1 MTDNK
6 EAYKLSIKEGKV
18 RIVINIEEIDIKITN
33 TAEEFINAKDDK
45 ISLFLNF
52 EDLEIKSINEN
63 GYDLISSTGKRTS
76 LNSLSPKK
84 DSIWF
89 DVAMSDMSSMLK
101 NTIQFSAK
109 GNFPKHINY
118 FIKKLDYKIEWL
130 QYDNQKDSISTV
142 SVTKRRFSQ
151 SREESDTGYS
161 IEEIAK
167 CAELL
172 NRAIKKIDL
181 RTGSSYVRINTEDGV
196 LDSVLVAMAENLG
209 YQLEILDDEAISDLQ
224 QSGRKATHIISL
236 MINY

>member
-1 MTDNK
+1 MSDNK

-18 RIVINIEEIDIKITN
+18 RIVVNIEEIDIEVTN
-33 TAEEFINAKDDK
+33 TAEEFISAKEDS
-45 ISLFLNF
+45 ISLYLNF
-52 EDLEIKSINEN
+52 EDLEIKSIKEN
-63 GYDLISSTGKRTS
+63 GYELISSADKKAS
-76 LNSLSPKK
+76 LNSLSLKK

-89 DVAMSDMSSMLK
+89 DVDMSNMSSMLN

-109 GNFPKHINY
+109 GKFPNHLNY

-130 QYDNQKDSISTV
+130 QHDKQKDSISTV

-161 IEEIAK
+161 IEVISK
-167 CAELL
+167 CAGLL

-181 RTGSSYVRINTEDGV
+181 RTGSSYVRINSEDGA
-196 LDSVLVAMAENLG
+196 LNPVLVAMAENLG
-209 YQLEILDDEAISDLQ
+209 YQLEILDDESIKDLH

-236 MINY
+236 MISY